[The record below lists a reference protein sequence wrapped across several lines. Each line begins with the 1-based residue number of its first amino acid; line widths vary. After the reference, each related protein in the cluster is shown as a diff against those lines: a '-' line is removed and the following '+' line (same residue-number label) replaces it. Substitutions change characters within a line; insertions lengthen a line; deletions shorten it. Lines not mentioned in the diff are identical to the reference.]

1 MTDMY
6 NIVDFQ
12 GNYYKTGAKGNLVAV
27 RNSEEAELF
36 TMKEA
41 NNRIGGGKKARFYS
55 IIKADVPEASEPDET
70 YSAPDYDE
78 IKKPTM
84 FDSLDNDWEH
94 TLSQLC
100 YMSSHME
107 EYQQNLKTMLSDVD
121 KEVCDLLHYLEFNDL
136 SDAEML
142 KTSKMLQERRRRRR
156 EIKDEMERTAVM
168 RSTFLDGEFGIKVHQ
183 GLEQIEHMKTRI
195 YTPRRLSELF
205 DEQMQKAV

>member
-1 MTDMY
+1 MMLLTSVSLFAQKKEVDTDAKCISLMKVPLEGPDSVF
-6 NIVDFQ
+6 IPALEEVGFVQQHPEDQ
-12 GNYYKTGAKGNLVAV
+12 EPDTYYW
-27 RNSEEAELF
+27 
-36 TMKEA
+36 
-41 NNRIGGGKKARFYS
+41 
-55 IIKADVPEASEPDET
+55 EPDET

-84 FDSLDNDWEH
+84 FDGLDNDWEH

-107 EYQQNLKTMLSDVD
+107 EYQQNLNTMLSDVD

-168 RSTFLDGEFGIKVHQ
+168 RSTFLDDEFSIKVHQ
-183 GLEQIEHMKTRI
+183 GLEQIEHMKARI

-205 DEQMQKAV
+205 NEQMQKAV